1 MSGEAHVDNLFKLF
15 NLLQDLMAQHMIID
29 ETVKEVSGS
38 ESSLDLESLESA
50 ATVVI
55 SICEE
60 IEKDLSPNQKKCCC
74 A

>member
-29 ETVKEVSGS
+29 EAVKEVSGS

-55 SICEE
+55 SLCEE